1 MPEGGRAA
9 DRSGVEGDLERHGHR
24 CGELVEKA
32 EHDRLRLV
40 CGKAA

>member
-1 MPEGGRAA
+1 MPEVGRAA
-9 DRSGVEGDLERHGHR
+9 DRSGVEGDLERHGNR

-32 EHDRLRLV
+32 EDDCLRLA